1 MNAFSKHPVARRA
14 SLMCAAILTLN
25 CTLTHAETLHVVTED
40 SSYSYLENG
49 KVAGSASVIVEQTLA
64 LAGITDYRMTLYPW
78 ARAYDMARLE
88 PNVLIYPIIRT
99 AGREALF
106 NWVGEL
112 DQVTPMFYKLR
123 ERRDVL
129 VKDLSDA
136 KRYSVGVVRD
146 DARQQYLEGKGF
158 TKVVVSANNL
168 DNLRKLVS
176 GQLELVPM
184 PEREAREQCEDL
196 HIAFADLEAVY
207 TLDELSKGL
216 YIALSRSTPDDTV
229 KRIRQAFDT
238 LKADGS
244 LARALAQQPR

>member
-1 MNAFSKHPVARRA
+1 MSAFSKYSFSRCA
-14 SLMCAAILTLN
+14 SMICAAILATP
-25 CTLTHAETLHVVTED
+25 CAMTQAETLQVVTED

-88 PNVLIYPIIRT
+88 PNVMIFPIIRS

-106 NWVGEL
+106 KWVGEL
-112 DQVTPMFYKLR
+112 DQVTPVFYKLR
-123 ERRDVL
+123 ERRDVV
-129 VKDLSDA
+129 VKELPDA
-136 KRYSVGVVRD
+136 MRYSVGVVRD
-146 DARQQYLEGKGF
+146 DARQQYLDSKGF

-196 HIAFADLEAVY
+196 HIAFEDLEAVY

-216 YIALSRSTPDDTV
+216 YIALSQTTPDTTV
-229 KRIRQAFDT
+229 KRIRQAFET

-244 LARALAQQPR
+244 LARALAQRPR